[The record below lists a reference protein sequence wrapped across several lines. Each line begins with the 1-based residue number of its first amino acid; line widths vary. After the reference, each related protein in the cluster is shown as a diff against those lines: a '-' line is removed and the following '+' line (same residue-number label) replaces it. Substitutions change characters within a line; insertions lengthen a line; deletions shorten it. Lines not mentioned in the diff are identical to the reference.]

1 VPMMMIMIVI
11 IIIIIIIM
19 NRCTNFVIFLSN
31 PFKLKQH
38 VRTELSQY

>member
-1 VPMMMIMIVI
+1 VPMMMIMIV

>member
-1 VPMMMIMIVI
+1 MPMMMIMIV